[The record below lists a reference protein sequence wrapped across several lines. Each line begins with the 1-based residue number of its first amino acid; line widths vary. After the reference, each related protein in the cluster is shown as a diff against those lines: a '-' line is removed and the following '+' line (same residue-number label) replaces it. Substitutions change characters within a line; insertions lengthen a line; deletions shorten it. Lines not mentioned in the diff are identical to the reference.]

1 MIDEQRALRE
11 EKEVVVLRLPF
22 FRKKQIKGLL
32 PGGRCPWHRYNES
45 KKGHYSQ
52 LLLERAHK
60 DRNPLLPLTED
71 KYRSRELVASKGV
84 CHLTELYHWSEDVT
98 IDWDNLP
105 ERCVIK
111 PNHWT
116 GDALFI
122 MDNGPVP
129 LVNIPRKFRFMTN
142 RFNRYR
148 VIRNWRD
155 QNGKYWPKWRIE
167 RLLRWTMRHEFPVP
181 LEWGA
186 ATIAPRGIMIEELL
200 TDNNH
205 LPDDW
210 KVHVFHG
217 KAGFIQYDIGRFTT
231 HSQSIYT
238 LDGQRIHQ
246 SNPNFSQEHTP
257 DEIVS
262 LLGKDGIDE
271 LVHIAERLAEDIDY
285 TRVDLYY
292 ADGKWYFGEFTN
304 YQSSC
309 HPQSNEW
316 EELGGRL
323 WLNESP

>member
-1 MIDEQRALRE
+1 MIDEQRVLRE
-11 EKEVVVLRLPF
+11 EREVVVLRLPF
-22 FRKKQIKGLL
+22 FRKKPIEGLL
-32 PGGRCPWHRYNES
+32 PGGKCSWHRYDES

-84 CHLTELYHWSEDVT
+84 CNLTELYHWSEDVT

-142 RFNRYR
+142 SFKIDTELYETGE
-148 VIRNWRD
+148 IRMVSIG
-155 QNGKYWPKWRIE
+155 QNGALNACYDGVYDR
-167 RLLRWTMRHEFPVP
+167 EFPVP

-186 ATIAPRGIMIEELL
+186 AAIAPRGIMIEELL

-205 LPDDW
+205 LPNDW

-271 LVHIAERLAEDIDY
+271 LVHIAERLAEDTSI
-285 TRVDLYY
+285 T
-292 ADGKWYFGEFTN
+292 
-304 YQSSC
+304 
-309 HPQSNEW
+309 HEW
-316 EELGGRL
+316 ICLCRWKMVFWRIYEL
-323 WLNESP
+323 SQFMPPTIH